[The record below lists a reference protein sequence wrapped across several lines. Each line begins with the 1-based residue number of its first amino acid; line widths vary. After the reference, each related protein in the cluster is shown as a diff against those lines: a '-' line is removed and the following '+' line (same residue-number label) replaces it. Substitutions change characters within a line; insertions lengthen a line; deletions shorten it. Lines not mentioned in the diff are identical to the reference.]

1 MSAWMGAVVSR
12 LVPTG
17 VRLGVFD
24 KLADGPLTAD
34 EVADA
39 LELNRHGTTVLLEGL
54 TGCRADTPPTCPTS
68 TLTELLAVIAGN
80 TC

>member
-1 MSAWMGAVVSR
+1 MHPTLTADNDAERDRLTSGTYPMLIHAWMGAVVSR

-34 EVADA
+34 EVA
-39 LELNRHGTTVLLEGL
+39 EPLN
-54 TGCRADTPPTCPTS
+54 
-68 TLTELLAVIAGN
+68 
-80 TC
+80 

>member
-54 TGCRADTPPTCPTS
+54 TGCRADTPTCPTS